1 MAESEQDKSE
11 KPTPF
16 KLRKARE
23 QGQVARGMD
32 LGFFAGLAAMCACF
46 WVAGNGIARAVAEA
60 ARNAILTGA
69 MLPDAPAAVLSVVP
83 PLFAAILLPILA
95 VIGVVFAVA
104 MFFEVLQTGIVFSA
118 APLKPDFSRI
128 NPATGLKRLFTLRLL
143 LETLKNILKIS
154 FYGTVGYLIISH
166 SARNDVAA
174 IRDAASLLGV
184 MGRVALRLLAAFAGL
199 ALVFAVIDQLIVRR
213 DFFKKMAMSRRDV
226 RREARDR
233 EGDPRLKQRRKQLH
247 AEFSKHSQSL
257 RNLKG
262 ADVLI
267 TNPEHIALALRYDRR
282 AMPAPT
288 IVSLGIDRQA
298 QYLKHLALLYGIP
311 VIENRPLARALY
323 SRSAL
328 NRMIPEQC
336 FQAVADIYNALWRRA
351 EQGAA

>member
-1 MAESEQDKSE
+1 MSDSEQDKSE

-32 LGFFAGLAAMCACF
+32 LGFFASLTAMCACF
-46 WVAGNGIARAVAEA
+46 WVGGNGIARAMGEA

-69 MLPDAPAAVLSVVP
+69 MLPDAPAAILSITA
-83 PLFAAILLPILA
+83 PLFATVLLPILA
-95 VIGVVFAVA
+95 VIGAVFAIA
-104 MFFEVLQTGIVFSA
+104 MICEILQTGIVFSA

-154 FYGTVGYLIISH
+154 FYGVVGYLVLDH
-166 SARNDVAA
+166 SLHTEMAA
-174 IRDAASLLGV
+174 IRDAASLLAM
-184 MGRVALRLLAAFAGL
+184 MGRMAMRLMAAFAGVAL
-199 ALVFAVIDQLIVRR
+199 IFALVDQLIVRR
-213 DFFKKMAMSRRDV
+213 DFLKKMAMSRRDV

-247 AEFSKHSQSL
+247 AEFAKHSQSL
-257 RNLKG
+257 RNLRG

-282 AMPAPT
+282 VMAAPT
-288 IVSLGIDRQA
+288 IVSLAIDHQA
-298 QYLKHLALLYGIP
+298 RHLKHLAFLYGIP

-336 FQAVADIYNALWRRA
+336 FQAVADIYKTLWRTT